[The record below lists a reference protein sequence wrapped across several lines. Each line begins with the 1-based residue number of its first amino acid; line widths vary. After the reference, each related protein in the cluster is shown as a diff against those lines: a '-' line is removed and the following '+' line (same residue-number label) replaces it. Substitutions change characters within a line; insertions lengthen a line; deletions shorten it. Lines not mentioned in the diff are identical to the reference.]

1 VRSPRVAVGP
11 GNASFAVEAVEHGG
25 GSAVSLSEDPEAL
38 VWFDSQDVTGL
49 RDALEAAPS
58 VRWVQLPSAGVES
71 LADVMDETRTWTCA
85 KGAYA
90 RPVAEHALAL
100 ALAGLRQL
108 PSRVAARTWGRQAG
122 TSLFG
127 QRVTILGGG
136 GIARSFLELL
146 APFGVEAT
154 VVNRTGSPVA
164 GAARTVPVSSLDAA
178 LPDALL
184 VVLAL
189 ALTPETRGIIAAPQL
204 RLMNDTTWLVNV
216 ARGGHIDTAALVDA
230 LRQGSIA
237 GAALDVTDPEPLP
250 DGHALWDLDNC
261 IITPHTADTIEM
273 VLPLLAERI
282 RDNVARFATGETL
295 VGLVDPEAGY

>member
-1 VRSPRVAVGP
+1 MAIGP
-11 GNASFAVEAVEHGG
+11 ATASFAVDAVESAG
-25 GSAVSLSEDPEAL
+25 GSAVSLTESPEAL
-38 VWFDSQDVTGL
+38 VWLNSHDVAGL
-49 RDALEAAPS
+49 RDALALAPG

-71 LADVMDETRTWTCA
+71 VAEVIDQSRIWTCA

-108 PSRVAARTWGRQAG
+108 PSRIAARKWGPQGG

-146 APFGVEAT
+146 APFEVDAT
-154 VVNRTGSPVA
+154 VVNRSGSPVP
-164 GAARTVPVSSLDAA
+164 GASRTVSVSSLDAA

-189 ALTPETRGIIAAPQL
+189 ALTAETRGIIGAQQL
-204 RLMNDTTWLVNV
+204 RLMNETAWLVNV
-216 ARGGHIDTAALVDA
+216 ARGGHVETDALVDA

-250 DGHALWDLDNC
+250 EGHALWKLDNC

-273 VLPLLAERI
+273 VMPLLAERI
-282 RDNVARFATGETL
+282 RTNVARIATGERL
-295 VGLVDPEAGY
+295 VGLVDAEAGY